1 MRPDMDVAFS
11 KLASPR
17 MRTGTIVLHALLENI
32 VGPVAAPKEI
42 RDMIEDLPGKETLS
56 KQSITN
62 AARRLEEL
70 GLLVR
75 PTSGGYAVRYGYL
88 VSVLVAA
95 LMDLWKRVEDLEDE
109 VDSLKRPKK

>member
-11 KLASPR
+11 KLISPR

-42 RDMIEDLPGKETLS
+42 RDMIESLPGNESLS

-70 GLLVR
+70 GLLER
-75 PTSGGYAVRYGYL
+75 PDSGGYAVRYGYL

-95 LMDLWKRVEDLEDE
+95 LMDLWKRVGELEEE
-109 VDSLKRPKK
+109 VDALKRVKK